1 MIVVLMGVSGSG
13 KTTIGICLAER
24 VGWTFAD
31 ADDYFPRLMK
41 QKMAAGHPLTDED
54 RWPWLRLL
62 NRLLRKWDREHIDG
76 VLACSAL
83 KETYHDVLKSGI
95 AAPIEF
101 IFLDGS
107 KELIAKRLAERHHEY
122 MNPKLL
128 DSQLATLDTH
138 DDAFRIVNDRPPDRI
153 VDRILAHLGPAYLRL
168 SNRTAQQTAAQRG
181 SNPMGHPLF
190 DLTGKT
196 AVVVGGTSGI
206 GLAMAVGLAEAG
218 ADVVASSRRKEQV
231 DEAATLIESRG
242 RKALRLTS
250 DVADRAT
257 LQHLLDETVKA
268 WGKVDILIN
277 CAGKIKRAP
286 TVDFPEDLWN
296 DIMDTNVTGT
306 LRACQI
312 FGAHMLANGYGRI
325 INIAS
330 LNTFVSLREVTA
342 YACSKAAVGA
352 LTKSLAV
359 EWSSRGVTVN
369 AIAPGVF
376 RTALNAE
383 LLDKSERGKELRMR
397 TPMGRFGKTEELV
410 GSAIFLASDA
420 SAFVTGE
427 ILVVDGGF
435 LASGVNQ

>member
-1 MIVVLMGVSGSG
+1 
-13 KTTIGICLAER
+13 
-24 VGWTFAD
+24 
-31 ADDYFPRLMK
+31 
-41 QKMAAGHPLTDED
+41 MA
-54 RWPWLRLL
+54 
-62 NRLLRKWDREHIDG
+62 
-76 VLACSAL
+76 
-83 KETYHDVLKSGI
+83 
-95 AAPIEF
+95 
-101 IFLDGS
+101 
-107 KELIAKRLAERHHEY
+107 
-122 MNPKLL
+122 
-128 DSQLATLDTH
+128 SQ
-138 DDAFRIVNDRPPDRI
+138 
-153 VDRILAHLGPAYLRL
+153 
-168 SNRTAQQTAAQRG
+168 
-181 SNPMGHPLF
+181 LF
-190 DLTGKT
+190 DLKGKS

-206 GLAMAVGLAEAG
+206 GLAMAIGLADAG
-218 ADVVASSRRKEQV
+218 ADVAASSRRQEQV
-231 DEAATLIESRG
+231 DEAAAEIEAKG
-242 RKALRLTS
+242 VKALRVAS
-250 DVADRAT
+250 DVGDRAS
-257 LQHLLDETVKA
+257 LQALLDAAVA
-268 WGKVDILIN
+268 AFGKVDILIN

-286 TVDFPEDLWN
+286 TVDFPEEVWN

-312 FGAHMLANGYGRI
+312 FGRHMLERGYGRI

-330 LNTFVSLREVTA
+330 LNTFVSLKEVAA
-342 YACSKAAVGA
+342 YAASKAAVGA

-410 GSAIFLASDA
+410 GSAIFLASEA